1 MNDRLIINVGRQ
13 FGSGGKLVAMELGR
27 LLGINVYDNELISK
41 AAQVSGFSS
50 EIFLKNDEKRSIFS
64 FSSLF
69 TPNLT
74 GQENCLDD
82 GALFKIQSR
91 VIEDIAAGESAVIVG
106 RCADY
111 ILKHNPDCLHIYL
124 HASAEYK
131 AKHAI
136 SFYGIDEDKATA
148 HVTKTNAVRRDHYAY
163 YTGQTW
169 GDPKN
174 YHAVFDSSKMS
185 SDAIINA
192 LKTIYN
198 TPAEGMLS

>member
-82 GALFKIQSR
+82 GALFKIHSR

-111 ILKHNPDCLHIYL
+111 ILRDRGCTLDIFITSPLSERKKRVSERMEISLEKAEDIIIRNDRKRETYYNYFTLGNWGV
-124 HASAEYK
+124 AS
-131 AKHAI
+131 
-136 SFYGIDEDKATA
+136 
-148 HVTKTNAVRRDHYAY
+148 
-163 YTGQTW
+163 
-169 GDPKN
+169 N
-174 YHAVFDSSKMS
+174 YDLCIDSSILGIEGTAKY
-185 SDAIINA
+185 IIDFA
-192 LKTIYN
+192 RKAGYI
-198 TPAEGMLS
+198 G

>member
-111 ILKHNPDCLHIYL
+111 ILRDRGCTLDIFITSPL
-124 HASAEYK
+124 AEGK
-131 AKHAI
+131 KRVSERMEI
-136 SFYGIDEDKATA
+136 SREKDEDK
-148 HVTKTNAVRRDHYAY
+148 
-163 YTGQTW
+163 
-169 GDPKN
+169 
-174 YHAVFDSSKMS
+174 
-185 SDAIINA
+185 IIRNDR
-192 LKTIYN
+192 KRET
-198 TPAEGMLS
+198 

>member
-111 ILKHNPDCLHIYL
+111 ILRDRGCTLDIFITSPLEERKKRVSERMEISLEKAEDIIIRNDRKRETYYNYFTLGNWGV
-124 HASAEYK
+124 AS
-131 AKHAI
+131 
-136 SFYGIDEDKATA
+136 
-148 HVTKTNAVRRDHYAY
+148 
-163 YTGQTW
+163 
-169 GDPKN
+169 N
-174 YHAVFDSSKMS
+174 YDLCIDSSILGIEGTTKY
-185 SDAIINA
+185 IIDFA
-192 LKTIYN
+192 RKAGYI
-198 TPAEGMLS
+198 G

>member
-111 ILKHNPDCLHIYL
+111 ILRDRSCTLDIFITSPLSERKKRVSERMEISLEKAEDIIIRNDRKRETYYNYFTLGNWGV
-124 HASAEYK
+124 AS
-131 AKHAI
+131 
-136 SFYGIDEDKATA
+136 
-148 HVTKTNAVRRDHYAY
+148 
-163 YTGQTW
+163 
-169 GDPKN
+169 N
-174 YHAVFDSSKMS
+174 YDLCIDSSILGIEGTAKY
-185 SDAIINA
+185 IIDFA
-192 LKTIYN
+192 RKAGYI
-198 TPAEGMLS
+198 G

>member
-111 ILKHNPDCLHIYL
+111 ILRDRGCTLDIFITSPLEERKKRVSERMEISLEKAEDIIIRNDRKRETYYNYFTLGNWGV
-124 HASAEYK
+124 AS
-131 AKHAI
+131 
-136 SFYGIDEDKATA
+136 
-148 HVTKTNAVRRDHYAY
+148 
-163 YTGQTW
+163 
-169 GDPKN
+169 N
-174 YHAVFDSSKMS
+174 YDLCIDSSILGIEGTAKY
-185 SDAIINA
+185 IIDFA
-192 LKTIYN
+192 RKAGYI
-198 TPAEGMLS
+198 G

>member
-69 TPNLT
+69 TLNLT

-111 ILKHNPDCLHIYL
+111 ILRDRGCTLDIFITSPLSERKKRVSERMEISLEKAEDIIIRNDRKRETYYNYFTLGNWGV
-124 HASAEYK
+124 AS
-131 AKHAI
+131 
-136 SFYGIDEDKATA
+136 
-148 HVTKTNAVRRDHYAY
+148 
-163 YTGQTW
+163 
-169 GDPKN
+169 N
-174 YHAVFDSSKMS
+174 YDLCIDSSILGIEGTAKY
-185 SDAIINA
+185 IIDFA
-192 LKTIYN
+192 RKAGYI
-198 TPAEGMLS
+198 G

>member
-111 ILKHNPDCLHIYL
+111 ILRDRGCTLDIFITSPLSERKKRVSERMEISLEKAEDIIIRNDRKRETYYNYFTLGNWGV
-124 HASAEYK
+124 AS
-131 AKHAI
+131 
-136 SFYGIDEDKATA
+136 
-148 HVTKTNAVRRDHYAY
+148 
-163 YTGQTW
+163 
-169 GDPKN
+169 N
-174 YHAVFDSSKMS
+174 YDLCIDSSILGIEGTAKY
-185 SDAIINA
+185 IIDFA
-192 LKTIYN
+192 RKAGYI
-198 TPAEGMLS
+198 G

>member
-111 ILKHNPDCLHIYL
+111 ILRDRGCTLDIFITSPLEERKKRVSERMEISLEKAEDIIIRNDRKRETYYNYFTLGNWGV
-124 HASAEYK
+124 AS
-131 AKHAI
+131 
-136 SFYGIDEDKATA
+136 
-148 HVTKTNAVRRDHYAY
+148 
-163 YTGQTW
+163 
-169 GDPKN
+169 N
-174 YHAVFDSSKMS
+174 YDLCIDSSILGIEDTAKY
-185 SDAIINA
+185 IIDFA
-192 LKTIYN
+192 LKAGYI
-198 TPAEGMLS
+198 G

>member
-111 ILKHNPDCLHIYL
+111 ILRDRGCTLDIFITSPLAERKKRVSERMEISLEKAEDIIIRNDRKRETYYNYFTLGNWGV
-124 HASAEYK
+124 AS
-131 AKHAI
+131 
-136 SFYGIDEDKATA
+136 
-148 HVTKTNAVRRDHYAY
+148 
-163 YTGQTW
+163 
-169 GDPKN
+169 N
-174 YHAVFDSSKMS
+174 YDLCIDSSILGIEGTAKY
-185 SDAIINA
+185 IIDFA
-192 LKTIYN
+192 RKAGYI
-198 TPAEGMLS
+198 G

>member
-111 ILKHNPDCLHIYL
+111 ILRDRGCTLDIFITSPLAQRKKRVSERMELSLEKAEDIIIRNDRKRETYYNYFTLGNWGV
-124 HASAEYK
+124 AS
-131 AKHAI
+131 
-136 SFYGIDEDKATA
+136 
-148 HVTKTNAVRRDHYAY
+148 
-163 YTGQTW
+163 
-169 GDPKN
+169 N
-174 YHAVFDSSKMS
+174 YDLCIDSSILGIEGTAKY
-185 SDAIINA
+185 IIDFA
-192 LKTIYN
+192 RKAGYI
-198 TPAEGMLS
+198 G

>member
-69 TPNLT
+69 TPSLT

-111 ILKHNPDCLHIYL
+111 ILRDRGCTLDIFITSPLSERKKRVSERMEISLEKAEDIIIRNDRKRETYYNYFTLGNWGV
-124 HASAEYK
+124 AS
-131 AKHAI
+131 
-136 SFYGIDEDKATA
+136 
-148 HVTKTNAVRRDHYAY
+148 
-163 YTGQTW
+163 
-169 GDPKN
+169 N
-174 YHAVFDSSKMS
+174 YDLCIDSSILGIEGTAKY
-185 SDAIINA
+185 IIDFA
-192 LKTIYN
+192 RKAGYI
-198 TPAEGMLS
+198 G